1 MSRSLLPLYEYVQ
14 GLGAVLVSSHQNC
27 NRSSTLNSKYLKE
40 NDLTEFSFIS
50 GRGGEKNNKK
60 CGRAQGLVSFQI
72 IDAIKSQT
80 KRGGR

>member
-50 GRGGEKNNKK
+50 GRGEKKIIKNVGEL
-60 CGRAQGLVSFQI
+60 RDSFLF
-72 IDAIKSQT
+72 K
-80 KRGGR
+80 